1 MLSSRPDRM
10 QPGCAT
16 APVWLSENAL
26 QRNRTGEE
34 MALRER
40 IQAALDASGRSR
52 ADLARAC
59 GVSRAAVTEWMS
71 GRTVSLTA
79 KNLRLAADYLD
90 PPQELTLSGDL
101 TIIGRVILA
110 WSARLL

>member
-26 QRNRTGEE
+26 QRNR
-34 MALRER
+34 
-40 IQAALDASGRSR
+40 QAALDASGRSR